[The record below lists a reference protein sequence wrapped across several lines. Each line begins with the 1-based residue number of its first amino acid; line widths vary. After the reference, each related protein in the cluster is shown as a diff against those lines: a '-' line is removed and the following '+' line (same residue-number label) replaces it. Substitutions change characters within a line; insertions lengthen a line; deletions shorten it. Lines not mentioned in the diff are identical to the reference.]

1 MKEAGDSRL
10 HGLELTFVFYKS
22 NRSGGVVN
30 KSHYRMPNFGLACFE
45 VMLDATSE
53 FVGLE

>member
-10 HGLELTFVFYKS
+10 HSLELTFVFYES

-30 KSHYRMPNFGLACFE
+30 KSHYRMSNFGLARFE